1 MSNQLEEAPV
11 SSSLAV
17 AGGPA
22 GLRAAVREMWDAV
35 APAWGVHADYI
46 DTRAAGLTA
55 ALLDASG
62 PRPGERVLEL
72 ACGAGGAGIAAA
84 ARVAPGGEVVLSDV
98 SEQMVR
104 IAAARASARGVTNVR
119 ARRIDAEDIDEPD
132 GSFDA
137 VLCREGLMFAV
148 DPARAVAEIRRVLR
162 PGGRV
167 AAAVWG
173 PPAGNP
179 WMRLVFETVAAELGA
194 PAAPPGMPG
203 PFSLSDADGLAAL
216 FTNAGFADV
225 AVHEHRAD
233 LRSPS
238 VDDWFS
244 RTAALSGPLARKLA
258 GLPAERRQA
267 IRDRLAERAQ
277 PYVAADGIVLPGLSL
292 LATAQ
297 KPA

>member
-1 MSNQLEEAPV
+1 M
-11 SSSLAV
+11 SSSPVLA
-17 AGGPA
+17 AADPA
-22 GLRAAVREMWDAV
+22 GLRAAMREMWEGV
-35 APAWGVHADYI
+35 APAWAAHADYI
-46 DTRAAGLTA
+46 DDRAAGLTA

-62 PRPGERVLEL
+62 LRPGERVLEL

-84 ARVAPGGEVVLSDV
+84 ALVAPGGEAVLSDV
-98 SEQMVR
+98 SEQMVA
-104 IAAARASARGVTNVR
+104 IAAARASTGGVTNVT

-148 DPARAVAEIRRVLR
+148 APARAVAQIHRVLR

-173 PPAGNP
+173 PPAANP
-179 WMRLVFETVAAELGA
+179 WVRLVFETVAAELGT
-194 PAAPPGMPG
+194 PAMPAGMPG

-216 FTNAGFADV
+216 FTSAGFASV
-225 AVHEHRAD
+225 AVHEHQVD

-244 RTAALSGPLARKLA
+244 RTVALSGPLAKKLA
-258 GLPAERRQA
+258 RLPAERRQA
-267 IRDRLAERAQ
+267 VRDRLAERAQ
-277 PYVAADGIVLPGLSL
+277 PYLTPDGVVLPGLSL
-292 LATAQ
+292 LATGR

>member
-1 MSNQLEEAPV
+1 
-11 SSSLAV
+11 
-17 AGGPA
+17 
-22 GLRAAVREMWDAV
+22 MWEAV
-35 APAWGVHADYI
+35 APAWGAHADYI
-46 DTRAAGLTA
+46 DARAAGLTA
-55 ALLDASG
+55 ALLEACRLHTG
-62 PRPGERVLEL
+62 GRVLEL
-72 ACGAGGAGIAAA
+72 ACGAGGAGITAAA
-84 ARVAPGGEVVLSDV
+84 LVAPGGEVLLSDV
-98 SEQMVR
+98 SEQMVA
-104 IAAARASARGVTNVR
+104 IAAARASARGVTNAR

-137 VLCREGLMFAV
+137 VLCREGLMFTV
-148 DPARAVAEIRRVLR
+148 DPARAVAQIHRVLR

-173 PPAGNP
+173 PPAANP
-179 WMRLVFETVAAELGA
+179 WMRLVLETVAAELGA

-203 PFSLSDADGLAAL
+203 PFSLSDADGLATL
-216 FTNAGFADV
+216 FTSAGFADV
-225 AVHEHRAD
+225 AVREHPVD

-244 RTAALSGPLARKLA
+244 RTAELAGPLAKKLP

-277 PYVAADGIVLPGLSL
+277 PYVTPDGVVLPGLSL
-292 LATAQ
+292 VATAQ

>member
-1 MSNQLEEAPV
+1 M
-11 SSSLAV
+11 SSSPAV
-17 AGGPA
+17 AAADPA
-22 GLRAAVREMWDAV
+22 GLRAAMREMWEGV

-46 DTRAAGLTA
+46 DARAAGLTA
-55 ALLDASG
+55 ALLDAS
-62 PRPGERVLEL
+62 RLRSGERVLEL
-72 ACGAGGAGIAAA
+72 ACGAGGVGIAAA
-84 ARVAPGGEVVLSDV
+84 ALVAPGGEVVLSDV
-98 SEQMVR
+98 SEQMVALAAGR
-104 IAAARASARGVTNVR
+104 AAARGVANVR
-119 ARRIDAEDIDEPD
+119 AKRIDAEDINEPD
-132 GSFDA
+132 GSFDT
-137 VLCREGLMFAV
+137 VLCREGLMFTV
-148 DPARAVAEIRRVLR
+148 GPARAVAEIHRVLR

-173 PPAGNP
+173 PPADNP

-216 FTNAGFADV
+216 FTSVGFAGV
-225 AVHEHRAD
+225 GVHKHPVD

-244 RTAALSGPLARKLA
+244 RTAELSGPLAKKLA

-267 IRDRLAERAQ
+267 VQDRLTERAQ
-277 PYVAADGIVLPGLSL
+277 PYLTPDGMVLPGLSL
-292 LATAQ
+292 LATGR